1 MLKNLI
7 DQDHIRFLVKSHLAN
22 AKKKNPLFS
31 LRAFAKKVSISA
43 GGLSSFLAGKTD
55 YSLEM
60 LEKLVYETV
69 SSPEE
74 RKDILQRY
82 NTILIEQLRDLNK
95 RKTIDSRVL
104 RENEIS
110 FIQDWYHYALLFL
123 IRTKDFKLDIL
134 WISKRLGIS
143 TGEVEAALSRLIT
156 LNLIKLNQDQTVA
169 LLENTVRTSD
179 DVSSRALRIMHK
191 QMLSLAA
198 ESIDHV
204 PVHLRDITSITLPI
218 DVSNLGKAKEIIRKC
233 QDDLMTILPGSESTE
248 VYQLLFC
255 LYPVSKKE
263 EGI

>member
-1 MLKNLI
+1 MIKNLI
-7 DQDHIRFLVKSHLAN
+7 DQDNIRRLVKSHIEN

-31 LRAFAKKVSISA
+31 LRAFAKKMKISA

-74 RKDILQRY
+74 RKNLLQRY
-82 NTILIEQLRDLNK
+82 NKLIIEQIRDKKNTNL
-95 RKTIDSRVL
+95 DSRVL
-104 RENEIS
+104 MENEIS

-123 IRTKDFKLDIL
+123 IETKDFKLDIL

-143 TGEVEAALSRLIT
+143 TSEVEIALTRLIT
-156 LNLIKLNQDQTVA
+156 LNLIKVNEDQTVT

-179 DVSSRALRIMHK
+179 DVTSKALRTMHR
-191 QMLSLAA
+191 QMLSLASDSL
-198 ESIDHV
+198 ETV
-204 PVHLRDITSITLPI
+204 PTSLRDITSLTLP
-218 DVSNLGKAKEIIRKC
+218 VSINNLSKAKEIIRKC
-233 QDDLMTILPGSESTE
+233 QDDLMEILPEGELTE

-255 LYPVSKKE
+255 LYPVTKKE
-263 EGI
+263 EGK